1 MEWYIIILNNFP
13 NERSNLKIAE
23 KNSTALANIV
33 KLCNQS
39 LLDNPQKESML
50 HRDLFLLRKLH
61 WWTSKTMKK
70 MTKTNYDQPW
80 KREYILQKTR
90 EECSFHF
97 SWWRCEV
104 YSFRHCFVECDIIV
118 CYYSVIYLRVVKIV
132 TFFFRV
138 SDTTCLLPIGYYG
151 CYTLTIRKTD
161 VINQNVLQGIEEHW
175 HVAPIKIILDW
186 QIYKTLKKPP
196 WKKKE
201 LYLMEKILLTI
212 FTTKLPSGSTP
223 KFRYSFSVETI
234 DS

>member
-1 MEWYIIILNNFP
+1 MKDLIWKLQKKTVPLLLILWNCVT
-13 NERSNLKIAE
+13 NLCSITRKKNQCFTEICFYCESYTDEHQKRWKKWQKQITTSLE
-23 KNSTALANIV
+23 KEN
-33 KLCNQS
+33 
-39 LLDNPQKESML
+39 
-50 HRDLFLLRKLH
+50 
-61 WWTSKTMKK
+61 
-70 MTKTNYDQPW
+70 
-80 KREYILQKTR
+80 ILQKTR

-175 HVAPIKIILDW
+175 HVAPIKVILDW